1 MKSILKL
8 FVFSLFGASL
18 FMMGCNQGAGVSDAK
33 METLADSMSYA
44 VGVYLASVSC
54 ST

>member
-18 FMMGCNQGAGVSDAK
+18 FMGCNQGAGVSDAK
-33 METLADSMSYA
+33 IENPGRQYVLRGWNIPRSA
-44 VGVYLASVSC
+44 G